1 MIPAVPLPGGARDGV
16 RDAAQWAG
24 LRMSYTLG
32 TAAKATGRNK
42 TTILRA
48 IKDGKISALR
58 DAASGAWRIEPV
70 ELHRVYPAVAD
81 ATLDATLG
89 NTDAMA
95 ALQTRLAVA
104 ETEVRLKDEII
115 AELRRSIALLT
126 DQRAQSPTTVPL
138 PVNDSPAPARRRRW
152 WRPWR

>member
-1 MIPAVPLPGGARDGV
+1 
-16 RDAAQWAG
+16 
-24 LRMSYTLG
+24 MSYTLG

-81 ATLDATLG
+81 ATPDATNG
-89 NTDAMA
+89 NADAMA
-95 ALQTRLAVA
+95 ELRARLADKDAVIDDLR
-104 ETEVRLKDEII
+104 ERLTESEKE
-115 AELRRSIALLT
+115 RRATAAQLTALLT
-126 DQRAQSPTTVPL
+126 DQR
-138 PVNDSPAPARRRRW
+138 PAPAAAPDSPNSARRGWRRW
-152 WRPWR
+152 FHR